1 MQEQA
6 QRVVAETAREHWGYI
21 YACLVKQLNNFDLA
35 EDVLQEAILSAL
47 EHWPTQGAPEFPRAW
62 LLQTARRKAIDR
74 LRRQARYD
82 NKADMTTL
90 LDTYQEDDMANN
102 PEDIVDRVDQ
112 QIKDERL
119 RLIFTCCHPA
129 LSESAHIALTL
140 RTLGGLSVPD
150 IARAFLV
157 PETTLAQRLVRAK
170 AKISKAGIPYKV
182 PDANQ
187 WPERVR
193 SVLTVIYLIF
203 NEGYAGSNGEQLMR
217 TDLCEEAILLGQ
229 MLNQL
234 IPDDPEVL
242 GLLALMLLHDSRRAA
257 RLDAKQNYL
266 SLEQQNRDFWDQE
279 KIEAG
284 KQLLHK
290 ALSMGKPGVY
300 QLQAAI
306 SAVHTDSSD
315 FESTDWLQIRLLYN
329 RLYALTP
336 SPVIQLNAIVALSY
350 EQGAEV
356 ALTAME
362 DLDTSALAQYQPYH
376 SARADI
382 LSRAGQLTAATTA
395 YQQAIAYSQNKQE
408 RDFLEEQ
415 LKTLRRQIT

>member
-1 MQEQA
+1 
-6 QRVVAETAREHWGYI
+6 
-21 YACLVKQLNNFDLA
+21 
-35 EDVLQEAILSAL
+35 
-47 EHWPTQGAPEFPRAW
+47 
-62 LLQTARRKAIDR
+62 
-74 LRRQARYD
+74 
-82 NKADMTTL
+82 MTTL
-90 LDTYQEDDMANN
+90 LDTYQEEDMANN
-102 PEDIVDRVDQ
+102 PEDIVDQ

-129 LSESAHIALTL
+129 LSESAHIALIL

-170 AKISKAGIPYKV
+170 AKIRKAGIPYKV
-182 PDANQ
+182 PDASQ

-193 SVLTVIYLIF
+193 SVLAVIYLIF
-203 NEGYAGSNGEQLMR
+203 NEGYAGSSGEQLVR
-217 TDLCEEAILLGQ
+217 TDLCEKAILLGQ

-234 IPDDPEVL
+234 IQDDPEVL
-242 GLLALMLLHDSRRAA
+242 GLLALMLLHDSRRTA

-279 KIEAG
+279 KIAMG

-306 SAVHTDSSD
+306 SAVHTDASD
-315 FESTDWLQIRLLYN
+315 FESTDWSQIRLLYN

-336 SPVIQLNAIVALSY
+336 SPVIQLNAMWHCLMS
-350 EQGAEV
+350 EV
-356 ALTAME
+356 
-362 DLDTSALAQYQPYH
+362 
-376 SARADI
+376 
-382 LSRAGQLTAATTA
+382 
-395 YQQAIAYSQNKQE
+395 
-408 RDFLEEQ
+408 
-415 LKTLRRQIT
+415 LK